1 MSYFTEKYRLDMR
14 GRDYGENGNY
24 QNKNKADGPETE
36 DSYVYHAVFPFR
48 RNSVQRHIF
57 FHL

>member
-1 MSYFTEKYRLDMR
+1 MR

>member
-1 MSYFTEKYRLDMR
+1 MSYFTEKDRLDMR

-36 DSYVYHAVFPFR
+36 DLSLI
-48 RNSVQRHIF
+48 HI
-57 FHL
+57 